1 MNWLEFGGHKS
12 CPVDSRKQEM
22 SRRKQYTDE
31 YKHEVLHLAATCG
44 KSVAEL
50 EHDLGLTSGLLRQ

>member
-1 MNWLEFGGHKS
+1 
-12 CPVDSRKQEM
+12 M